1 MYIVSPIYIMH
12 SYPTKLS
19 DAACK
24 TAKPRERSYTLID
37 GGGLHLLVKINGTR
51 LWQYRAKVLGKP
63 ILVSLGQ
70 YPDVGLSEA
79 RRKHQDARKLVAL
92 GIHPTEDRRHR
103 EAELKIAERRRQ
115 VGSFRSVC
123 AAWRARTDKSLRP
136 ASIAQ
141 REREINKHLM
151 PKLGDRQMADVTR
164 FDLAELLRDI
174 SARTPEVAHNL
185 RSYLSAIWE
194 QAADHGIVAANI
206 VPLKLTGRGP
216 KISHAAL
223 KIVRL
228 GDFLRALDADPADL
242 KGKIAIRLIILN
254 AARKSEVIEGQW
266 AEVDFNAA
274 EWRIPPERMKSGREH
289 VVPLSHQSI
298 ALLQELR
305 ALSDGNVMFPNRRNP
320 ERPMAGRSIN
330 NVMDRMGFTEE
341 AKPHGFRSLFSTYW
355 HEALVPNDVIELCL
369 AHSIGS
375 KVSRV
380 YNRALLLDERRKLL
394 QRWADL
400 IDRLVQEHV
409 GEQHDMPPTALENS
423 SYADQ

>member
-1 MYIVSPIYIMH
+1 MH

-24 TAKPRERSYTLID
+24 NAKPREHSYTLID
-37 GGGLHLLVKINGTR
+37 GGGLHLLVKSNGAR
-51 LWQYRAKVLGKP
+51 LWQYRAKLLGKP
-63 ILVSLGQ
+63 VLVSLGQ
-70 YPDVGLSEA
+70 YPDIGLSEA

-92 GIHPTEDRRHR
+92 GIHPTQDRKRQ
-103 EAELKIAERRRQ
+103 ETELKTATRKRQ

-123 AAWRARTDKSLRP
+123 TAWRARTDNSLRP
-136 ASIAQ
+136 TSIAQ
-141 REREINKHLM
+141 REREIKKHLM
-151 PKLGDRQMADVTR
+151 PKLGDRHIADITR

-185 RSYLSAIWE
+185 RAYLSAIWE

-223 KIVRL
+223 KIARL

-242 KGKIAIRLIILN
+242 KGKIAIKLIILN
-254 AARKSEVIEGQW
+254 AARKSEVIEGRW
-266 AEVDFNAA
+266 TEVNFDDA
-274 EWRIPPERMKSGREH
+274 EWRIPPERMKSRKEH
-289 VVPLSHQSI
+289 IVPLSRQSI

-305 ALSDGNVMFPNRRNP
+305 ALSDGDVMFPNRRDS

-341 AKPHGFRSLFSTYW
+341 AKPHGFRALFSTYW
-355 HEALVPNDVIELCL
+355 HESLEPNDVIELCL
-369 AHSIGS
+369 AHSVGS

-380 YNRALLLDERRKLL
+380 YNRALLLDERRRLL

-400 IDRLVQEHV
+400 IDNLARAPIS
-409 GEQHDMPPTALENS
+409 EQSGQPAASGTPS
-423 SYADQ
+423 RVDQ

>member
-1 MYIVSPIYIMH
+1 MH

-19 DAACK
+19 DAVCK
-24 TAKPRERSYTLID
+24 NAKPRERSYTLAD
-37 GGGLHLLVKINGTR
+37 GGGLHLLVKFNGAR
-51 LWQYRAKVLGKP
+51 LWQYRATVLGKS

-79 RRKHQDARKLVAL
+79 RRKHQDARKLVAR
-92 GIHPTEDRRHR
+92 GIHPTEDRKHR
-103 EAELKIAERRRQ
+103 ETELKIAAVKRQ

-123 AAWRARTDKSLRP
+123 TAWRARTDGALRP

-151 PKLGDRQMADVTR
+151 PRLGDRLMADVTR

-185 RSYLSAIWE
+185 RAYLSAIWE

-216 KISHAAL
+216 KVSHAAL
-223 KIVRL
+223 KIERL
-228 GDFLRALDADPADL
+228 RDFLRALDADTADL
-242 KGKIAIRLIILN
+242 KGKLAIRLIILN
-254 AARKSEVIEGQW
+254 AARKSEVIGGQW
-266 AEVDFNAA
+266 AEIDFDAA
-274 EWRIPPERMKSGREH
+274 EWRIPPERMKSGKEH
-289 VVPLSHQSI
+289 VVPLSRQST
-298 ALLQELR
+298 ALLHELR
-305 ALSDGNVMFPNRRNP
+305 PLSEGDVMFPNRRDP
-320 ERPMAGRSIN
+320 KRPMASRSIN
-330 NVMDRMGFTEE
+330 NVMDRMGFAEE
-341 AKPHGFRSLFSTYW
+341 AKPHGFRALFSTYW

-369 AHSIGS
+369 AHSVGS
-375 KVSRV
+375 KVSRS

-400 IDRLVQEHV
+400 IDNLASASAQPR
-409 GEQHDMPPTALENS
+409 D
-423 SYADQ
+423 